1 MVNCFPAVR
10 LLTLLLGVTAA
21 IQAAGPSLRVTSVV
35 RPDIKTGRLVRRTF
49 APSVNRLRPREFR
62 DLVRVDQLVN
72 EAARKYGVDPL
83 LVQSVIEVESNY
95 NPFAISPKGA
105 EGLMQLLAPTAR
117 RFGVKNSFSP
127 SDNIEGGVRYLKY
140 LQELFRDER
149 LVLAAYNAGEGAVS
163 KYNRRV
169 PPYQETVVYVQ
180 RVRARYDELRGKSR
194 PRGEDA
200 PQMSPDEPDFRP
212 LEAFVDSEGRFH
224 MRTR

>member
-1 MVNCFPAVR
+1 
-10 LLTLLLGVTAA
+10 
-21 IQAAGPSLRVTSVV
+21 
-35 RPDIKTGRLVRRTF
+35 
-49 APSVNRLRPREFR
+49 
-62 DLVRVDQLVN
+62 VDQLVN

-169 PPYQETVVYVQ
+169 PPYQETAAYVQ

-194 PRGEDA
+194 PRAEDA
-200 PQMSPDEPDFRP
+200 PQMSPDEPEFRP